1 MSEKIMAYSVSNNR
15 QVTTAT
21 SSTPSTGIGVFTGT
35 YKGFSTLAGVKSNQL
50 YDIDIIKQDLINHF
64 YTRRGER
71 VMNPEFG
78 SIIWDMLYEPLDE
91 SNKEEIYDDCKRIIA
106 NDPRVEMANMS
117 VNEFES
123 GLRIEIGINV
133 LPYNK
138 SATLLLNFERET
150 L

>member
-21 SSTPSTGIGVFTGT
+21 SSTSSTGIGVFTGT
-35 YKGFSTLAGVKSNQL
+35 YKGFITLAGVKSNQL

>member
-1 MSEKIMAYSVSNNR
+1 MAYSVSNNR
-15 QVTTAT
+15 QVTNTT
-21 SSTPSTGIGVFTGT
+21 SSESSTGVGFFAGT

-64 YTRRGER
+64 YTRKGER

-91 SNKEEIYDDCKRIIA
+91 SNKEEIYEDCKRIVS
-106 NDPRVEMANMS
+106 NDPRVEIANMS

-138 SATLLLNFERET
+138 TATLLLNFERET

>member
-1 MSEKIMAYSVSNNR
+1 
-15 QVTTAT
+15 
-21 SSTPSTGIGVFTGT
+21 
-35 YKGFSTLAGVKSNQL
+35 
-50 YDIDIIKQDLINHF
+50 
-64 YTRRGER
+64 
-71 VMNPEFG
+71 
-78 SIIWDMLYEPLDE
+78 MLYEPLDE
-91 SNKEEIYDDCKRIIA
+91 SNKEEIYDDCKRIVA

>member
-15 QVTTAT
+15 QVTTTT
-21 SSTPSTGIGVFTGT
+21 SSASSTGEGVFTGT

-78 SIIWDMLYEPLDE
+78 SIIWDMLYEPLDA

-106 NDPRVEMANMS
+106 NDPRVEMADMT

>member
-21 SSTPSTGIGVFTGT
+21 SSTPSTGIGVFAGT

-106 NDPRVEMANMS
+106 NDPRLEMANMS